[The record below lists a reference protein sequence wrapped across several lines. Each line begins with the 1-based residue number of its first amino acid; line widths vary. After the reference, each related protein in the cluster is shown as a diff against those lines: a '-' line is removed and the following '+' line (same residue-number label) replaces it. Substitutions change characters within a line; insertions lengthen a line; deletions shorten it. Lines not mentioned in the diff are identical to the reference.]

1 MTKISEQAVTNFL
14 VNKIL
19 NLQKKLNKTQALLST
34 FKENHDLKAV
44 GLKKQD
50 KKDIKKAEDKA
61 ERVLRIQAKAQAKAK
76 KVKPAKAE
84 GTIAEDT
91 PAVTLDALIKKA
103 LEAGPAFR
111 QAIAD
116 AVAAAQPAEDAT
128 KIGHQVEAKLRDMV
142 KNNELKAEKEGSKNK
157 YSLIP
162 QAGA

>member
-19 NLQKKLNKTQALLST
+19 NLQKKVNKTQALLSAL
-34 FKENHDLKAV
+34 KENHDLKAV
-44 GLKKQD
+44 GLKKKD
-50 KKDIKKAEDKA
+50 KKDIKKAEYRA
-61 ERVLRIQAKAQAKAK
+61 ERVQSIQAKAKSKAK
-76 KVKPAKAE
+76 KAKPAKAE

-91 PAVTLDALIKKA
+91 PTVSLDALIKKV

-111 QAIAD
+111 QAIAE
-116 AVAAAQPAEDAT
+116 AVAAAQPAEDAA
-128 KIGHQVEAKLRDMV
+128 KIGHQVEGKLREMV
-142 KNNELKAEKEGSKNK
+142 KSNELRAEKEGSKNK